1 MWRRSSA
8 APSVEQARTEL
19 SMMRAGAKSK
29 HTILLLVDRRQSK
42 TSRYLNEFG
51 YHVITTYTP
60 DHAVAIC
67 VNNKVDVVILDQ
79 QHFVET
85 EGWSV
90 AKSVKMVRTNICVI
104 LVVRGK
110 VLTQDLPEGVDALLS
125 EGDNRTLLQ
134 TLGKL
139 LESGSRPNRASKA

>member
-1 MWRRSSA
+1 MTRVA
-8 APSVEQARTEL
+8 QASKRTV
-19 SMMRAGAKSK
+19 
-29 HTILLLVDRRQSK
+29 LLLVDRRQSR
-42 TSRYLNEFG
+42 TARLLTDSG

-90 AKSVKMVRTNICVI
+90 AKSIKMVRTSICVI
-104 LVVRGK
+104 LVLRGK
-110 VLTQDLPEGVDALLS
+110 VMTEDLPDGVDALLT
-125 EGDNRTLLQ
+125 ERDHYGLLQ
-134 TLGKL
+134 IIGRM
-139 LESGSRPNRASKA
+139 LES